1 MKLSLNWL
9 KNYVDL
15 DGISTAEVV
24 ETLTTS
30 GLEVDDVIDQ
40 KKIYE
45 NFVVGY
51 VAEKDKHPN
60 ADKLSL
66 CKVQVGGDE
75 YPIVC
80 GAPNIDAGQKIILAK
95 VGAKIPSGD
104 FTIAKTKIR
113 GEVSLGM
120 ICSEREL
127 GISDNHDGILVIGD
141 DVEVGLSLSEAFGFT
156 DVIIDIDITP
166 NRADAF
172 SHVGVARD
180 LAAVFE
186 RKLIKPKFE
195 FEETNES
202 VNDLAEIVIEN
213 NADCPRY
220 IAKVVKNVTIK
231 ESPNW
236 LKDKLTS
243 IGLRPINN
251 IVDVTNF
258 ILYELGQPLHA
269 FDFDKLSGH
278 KIVIRS
284 AVKDEPF
291 TTLDSKKRKLLETDL
306 LICDSEKPVAIA
318 GVMGGENSEVTNST
332 QNILIESAYFRPS
345 SIRKTSKKLGLQTD
359 ASIRF
364 ERGCDPDLTLFAAD
378 RAAYLI
384 AELGGGEIA
393 AGSIDIY
400 PNIINRKKVLL
411 RYERIKKVLGFE
423 VSSKKVKDI
432 LNSLE
437 LEVISESDESI
448 TCSIPLFRHDIERE
462 IDLIEEIVRIYG
474 YDNIPSVS
482 KIGISVE
489 QKVDHSLFNDNV
501 RDTLTG
507 LGFYEI
513 ITNSLLNEKVANKY
527 GNPVGVMNP
536 QSVEMSH
543 IRPSLLP
550 GVLSTISRNIKVKEK
565 NLKIYEI
572 GHAINKTNDEINEFS
587 DFEEFEHL
595 LLGITGSAENVEW
608 HAKEREYDFYDLKG
622 IVESF
627 LHGAVRLVKIRTK
640 LNNSADGIFE
650 YSLTLNSG
658 KIKIAEGG
666 KVSKGALEDF
676 DISQDVFLF
685 DFNLDQLKKLV
696 KKKPV
701 FHELLKY
708 PQIKKDCAFVIDK
721 NIDFK
726 TIEKII
732 YENGSKL
739 LKNVKL
745 FDIFESDSL
754 GKDKKSLAFELIYFD
769 ESRTLTEDEVE
780 IEFWKAIE
788 SVKQKVNAELRG
800 K

>member
-127 GISDNHDGILVIGD
+127 GISDNHDGILVLGD